1 MCFNYKLLSIAPI
14 IVHDI
19 AIAKPITL
27 SGVAL
32 LIANY
37 NRFIAI

>member
-1 MCFNYKLLSIAPI
+1 MCSNYKLLSVAPI
-14 IVHDI
+14 IVHGI
-19 AIAKPITL
+19 AIAKPMTL

-37 NRFIAI
+37 NRSIAI